1 MAIYKGT
8 MSVDGN
14 GPYSNT
20 AGGYQIGGADI
31 GSAWCTITLPDTYS
45 AYNVCSLTCALYSRT
60 APSNWLSTW
69 TCDIKITIKG
79 QTGTWRNVTKDGFDN
94 GGGSTSRRFE
104 IDLDQIGLG
113 TLSLVPGDY
122 IKLEFVGHAGTFVDD
137 NDRCVYLRSATLI
150 SNDAIEVNNYLKVAS
165 SGRILYVAD
174 SYQPVSVTS
183 STSGTFFMKFADYK
197 KYFGFAWGAGEYVQ
211 VTLPEYYVAGVTYY
225 KPSLAPLLK
234 AD

>member
-1 MAIYKGT
+1 MATYNGT
-8 MSVDGN
+8 MSVDGSV
-14 GPYSNT
+14 PYSNT

-79 QTGTWRNVTKDGFDN
+79 QTGTWKNVTKDGFDN

-137 NDRCVYLRSATLI
+137 NDRCVYLRLSLI
-150 SNDAIEVNNYLKVAS
+150 HI
-165 SGRILYVAD
+165 
-174 SYQPVSVTS
+174 
-183 STSGTFFMKFADYK
+183 
-197 KYFGFAWGAGEYVQ
+197 
-211 VTLPEYYVAGVTYY
+211 
-225 KPSLAPLLK
+225 
-234 AD
+234 